1 MESVGIGLLGLGTVG
16 VAVARRLIEQW
27 EWLGERAGATPVL
40 RVAAVRD
47 VARSRDIDLK
57 NVRLV
62 DDPAA
67 VVGDPSVAIVVE
79 VMGGIDPATA
89 LIESALRSGKTVVT
103 ANKAVIAASGPRLNA
118 LASEHGARLYFEAS
132 VGAGLPI
139 IALLRSSLLGD
150 RISALDCVINGTTN
164 VILTRMRGAGVS
176 FQSALADAQRRGFA
190 EADPSLDVDGWD
202 AVHKLVILTWLAFGI
217 YVAPGAVDRVGIRDV
232 AGADVAAPAQLGY
245 RVRLLAHA
253 ERGAGDAMH
262 LSVRPTAV
270 GPGHLLHD
278 VDDADN
284 AVIISSD
291 LAGTVM
297 LRGLG
302 AGGAS
307 TASAVVSDV
316 VTAVRDRQDRPTQ
329 GSSAGS
335 HAAAQGGT
343 THGDAPSQG
352 VTARSSPPMLSPENV
367 EIAGYVRVRLSR
379 EAEAR
384 ALVLQALED
393 RGLAVD
399 AAVDLSGSE
408 LIVLTGMAPRA
419 VHDRA
424 LETLDTLTSVDGI
437 LGALDRVEA

>member
-16 VAVARRLIEQW
+16 SEVARRLIEGW
-27 EWLGERAGATPVL
+27 ELLGERAGATPVL
-40 RVAAVRD
+40 RSVAVRD
-47 VARSRDIDLK
+47 VARTRDVEVK

-62 DDPAA
+62 ADPEA
-67 VVGDPSVAIVVE
+67 VVADPGVAIVVE
-79 VMGGIDPATA
+79 VIGGADPATA
-89 LIESALRSGKTVVT
+89 LIESALRAGKTVVT
-103 ANKAVIAASGPRLNA
+103 ANKAVIAASGPRLSA
-118 LASEHGARLYFEAS
+118 LATENGAHLYFEAS

-139 IALLRSSLLGD
+139 VALLRGSLLGD

-164 VILTRMRGAGVS
+164 VILTQMRTAGMS
-176 FQSALADAQRRGFA
+176 FESALADARRRGFA

-202 AVHKLVILTWLAFGI
+202 ATHKLVILAWLALGA
-217 YVAPGAVDRVGIRDV
+217 YVAPEAVDRVGIRDV
-232 AGADVAAPAQLGY
+232 AGDDVAALAQLGY

-253 ERGAGDAMH
+253 ERAAGGAVH
-262 LSVRPTAV
+262 LRVRPTAV
-270 GPGHLLHD
+270 GNGQLLHD

-291 LAGTVM
+291 LAATVM

-316 VTAVRDRQDRPTQ
+316 VTAVRER
-329 GSSAGS
+329 SAPRALI
-335 HAAAQGGT
+335 AAARHDVT
-343 THGDAPSQG
+343 LLGD
-352 VTARSSPPMLSPENV
+352 EDV
-367 EIAGYVRVRLSR
+367 EVAGYVRVRLSD
-379 EAEAR
+379 EQDAR

-399 AAVDLSGSE
+399 AAVDVAGSE
-408 LIVLTGMAPRA
+408 LIVLTGVAPRA

-424 LETLDTLTSVDGI
+424 LETLDTLTSVDQI

>member
-1 MESVGIGLLGLGTVG
+1 MESVGVGLLGLGTVG
-16 VAVARRLIEQW
+16 TAVARRLIDEW
-27 EWLGERAGATPVL
+27 ELLGERAGATPVL
-40 RVAAVRD
+40 RCVAVRD
-47 VARSRDIDLK
+47 LSRTRGVDLK

-62 DDPAA
+62 AEPEAVVADPA
-67 VVGDPSVAIVVE
+67 VAIVVE
-79 VMGGIDPATA
+79 AMGGTEPATA
-89 LIESALRSGKTVVT
+89 LIESSLRAGKTVVT
-103 ANKAVIAASGPRLNA
+103 ANKAVIAASGPRLSA
-118 LASEHGARLYFEAS
+118 LAAEHGARLYFEAS

-139 IALLRSSLLGD
+139 VALLRGSLLGD
-150 RISALDCVINGTTN
+150 RVSALDCVINGTTN
-164 VILTRMRGAGVS
+164 VILTAMRTAGTSFGA
-176 FQSALADAQRRGFA
+176 ALADAQRRGFA

-202 AVHKLVILTWLAFGI
+202 AVHKLVILAWLALDTHI
-217 YVAPGAVDRVGIRDV
+217 APDAVDRVGIRAV
-232 AGADVAAPAQLGY
+232 RGADVGALAELGY

-253 ERGAGDAMH
+253 ERASGGALH
-262 LSVRPTAV
+262 LRVRPTAV
-270 GPGHLLHD
+270 GRGQLLHD

-307 TASAVVSDV
+307 TASAVVSDL
-316 VTAVRDRQDRPTQ
+316 VTAVRERGAPKARPA
-329 GSSAGS
+329 SAR
-335 HAAAQGGT
+335 A
-343 THGDAPSQG
+343 G
-352 VTARSSPPMLSPENV
+352 VVLLSDEDV
-367 EIAGYVRVRLSR
+367 EIAGYVRVRLS
-379 EAEAR
+379 AETDAR

-424 LETLDTLTSVDGI
+424 LETLDTLTSVDQI

>member
-16 VAVARRLIEQW
+16 REVAGRLIAGW
-27 EWLGERAGATPVL
+27 ELLGERAGATPML
-40 RVAAVRD
+40 RSVAVRD
-47 VARSRDIDLK
+47 VARTRDVDLK

-62 DDPAA
+62 ADPEAVVADPA
-67 VVGDPSVAIVVE
+67 VAIVVE
-79 VMGGIDPATA
+79 VIGGTDPATA
-89 LIESALRSGKTVVT
+89 LIESALRAGKTVVT
-103 ANKAVIAASGPRLNA
+103 ANKAVIAAAGPRLSA
-118 LASEHGARLYFEAS
+118 LAAENGANLYFEAT

-139 IALLRSSLLGD
+139 VALLRGSLLGD

-164 VILTRMRGAGVS
+164 VILTQMRTSGTS
-176 FQSALADAQRRGFA
+176 FESALADARRRGFA

-202 AVHKLVILTWLAFGI
+202 AAHKLVILAWLALGA
-217 YVAPGAVDRVGIRDV
+217 YVAPEAVDRVGIRDV
-232 AGADVAAPAQLGY
+232 AGDDVAALAQLGY

-253 ERGAGDAMH
+253 ERAAGGAVH
-262 LSVRPTAV
+262 LRVRPTAV
-270 GPGHLLHD
+270 GNGQLLHD

-291 LAGTVM
+291 LAATVM

-316 VTAVRDRQDRPTQ
+316 VTAVRERGAPRARLT
-329 GSSAGS
+329 
-335 HAAAQGGT
+335 AALHDVT
-343 THGDAPSQG
+343 LLGD
-352 VTARSSPPMLSPENV
+352 EDV
-367 EIAGYVRVRLSR
+367 EVAGYVRVRLSD
-379 EAEAR
+379 EADAR

-399 AAVDLSGSE
+399 AAVDVAGSE
-408 LIVLTGMAPRA
+408 LIVLTGVAPRA

-424 LETLDTLTSVDGI
+424 LETLDTLTSVDRI
-437 LGALDRVEA
+437 LGAIDRVEA

>member
-1 MESVGIGLLGLGTVG
+1 MESVGVGLLGLGTVG
-16 VAVARRLIEQW
+16 TAVARRLIEEW
-27 EWLGERAGATPVL
+27 ELLGGRAGATPVL
-40 RVAAVRD
+40 RCVAVRD
-47 VARSRDIDLK
+47 LARSRGVNLK
-57 NVRLV
+57 NARLL
-62 DDPAA
+62 DDAAA
-67 VVGDPSVAIVVE
+67 VVSDPGVAIVVE
-79 VMGGIDPATA
+79 VMGGTDPATG
-89 LIESALRSGKTVVT
+89 LIESALLAGKTVVT
-103 ANKAVIAASGPRLNA
+103 ANKAVIAASGPRLSA
-118 LASEHGARLYFEAS
+118 LAAEHGARLYFEAS

-139 IALLRSSLLGD
+139 VGLLRGSLLGD
-150 RISALDCVINGTTN
+150 RIAALDCVINGTTN
-164 VILTRMRGAGVS
+164 VILTQMRAAGVS

-202 AVHKLVILTWLAFGI
+202 ATHKLVILGRLAFGVA
-217 YVAPGAVDRVGIRDV
+217 VAPDQVDRVGIRDV
-232 AGADVAAPAQLGY
+232 TGTDVAALAELGF

-253 ERGAGDAMH
+253 ERAAGGAIH
-262 LSVRPTAV
+262 LRVRPTAV
-270 GPGHLLHD
+270 GAGHLLHD

-316 VTAVRDRQDRPTQ
+316 VTAVRERGVPSGVIAAAPGEPTQ
-329 GSSAGS
+329 VS
-335 HAAAQGGT
+335 
-343 THGDAPSQG
+343 DED
-352 VTARSSPPMLSPENV
+352 VDV
-367 EIAGYVRVRLSR
+367 AGYVRVRLSG
-379 EAEAR
+379 EADAR

-399 AAVDLSGSE
+399 AAVDLAGSE
-408 LIVLTGMAPRA
+408 LIVLTGVAPRA

-424 LETLDTLTSVDGI
+424 LETLDTLTSVDQI

>member
-1 MESVGIGLLGLGTVG
+1 MESVGVGLLGLGTVG

-27 EWLGERAGATPVL
+27 ELLGERAGATPVL
-40 RVAAVRD
+40 RVVAVRD

-62 DDPAA
+62 GDPVAVVNDPA
-67 VVGDPSVAIVVE
+67 VAIVVE
-79 VMGGIDPATA
+79 VMGGLDPATA
-89 LIESALRSGKTVVT
+89 LIESALRAGKTVVT
-103 ANKAVIAASGPRLNA
+103 ANKAVIATSGPRLTA
-118 LASEHGARLYFEAS
+118 LASQHDARLYFEAS

-139 IALLRSSLLGD
+139 IALLRTSLLGD
-150 RISALDCVINGTTN
+150 RIGALDCVINGTTN
-164 VILTRMRGAGVS
+164 VILTQMRGAGVS
-176 FQSALADAQRRGFA
+176 FASALADAQRRGFA

-202 AVHKLVILTWLAFGI
+202 AVQKLVILVWLAFG
-217 YVAPGAVDRVGIRDV
+217 VSVTPDAVDRVGIREV
-232 AGADVAAPAQLGY
+232 SGTDVAALAQLGY

-253 ERGAGDAMH
+253 ERGSGDTFH
-262 LSVRPTAV
+262 LRVRPTAV

-302 AGGAS
+302 AGGDS

-316 VTAVRDRQDRPTQ
+316 VTAVRDKGDRP
-329 GSSAGS
+329 APNV
-335 HAAAQGGT
+335 AARVDPA
-343 THGDAPSQG
+343 
-352 VTARSSPPMLSPENV
+352 MMSPEDV
-367 EIAGYVRVRLSR
+367 EVAAYLRVRLSSDT
-379 EAEAR
+379 EAR

-399 AAVDLSGSE
+399 AAVDLPGAE
-408 LIVLTGMAPRA
+408 LIVLTGLAPRA

-424 LETLDTLTSVDGI
+424 METLDTLTSVDDI
-437 LGALDRVEA
+437 LGALDRVEAPAAT